1 MKLQVRSVGLLALV
15 ASVLAAAPAFAI
27 DQGACCV
34 QGTSRLEALMNP
46 NKGSDEAFFS
56 SGGAPPNITLVLDTS
71 CSMNAWPQNW
81 PTSEGCSGGSHDTF
95 AGAGYDPGTTYRPV
109 IADIDAMG
117 NEVPNPRWFNNEMV
131 YRADGTAS
139 PNQSPIG
146 HDLNGNPHGGSYS
159 TRTWSGTGTF
169 VSARDQSCDAIT
181 TNSTYRSNC
190 RTCLTNKGYYVLNST
205 TRLAAGNFLRYYPP
219 RDVSALMVLSHLLFD
234 IREVRLSVMT
244 FNDWSNP
251 TNAGNECWGG
261 SVCMWRDASPDCDQ
275 LSPFDQSAVTTR
287 RKEMLAAM
295 ATNRPFTSGTPLA
308 SSLYAAMYSMRSAS
322 AFDTMFGAG
331 TYPVPP
337 TGLGAAFTE
346 SGAAKK
352 KRICNR
358 CGFNAVIALTDGEPS
373 GETISSSSYPAAITG
388 MATTCSGGACG
399 SRLDEIAAYFWQQ
412 GDLRDDEPGVQ
423 RVATYTIGFG
433 TNSDANGLL
442 GSAASAGGGSHFS
455 ASNAAGVVQAFQSI
469 FEDIS
474 SRNTSFATAAVASVQ
489 TGSSSTPAVLPRL
502 VPRQDQAWLGRL
514 WRFDQY
520 NEFVEEWDLNGDGD
534 RDDVFVVEKPCAS
547 AGECAPAADGGRP
560 ETADNIVTE
569 DSSGRFVRASDMST
583 VAREYWEGNDALVG
597 SANVAAIDAR
607 RVWTVVDSNNDG
619 AFTNED
625 KMLRI
630 QLLPLAGTH
639 TFPDGSTVT
648 AAAYDD
654 MLAEYMGLKHSDRCP
669 SSTGPGTLLSRAG
682 LTTSTAWGVAGW
694 SVAPLIPLQSD
705 FDRLCARI
713 VIMWTLGYDLLN
725 ANVAAKSTT
734 MRADALG
741 DIFHSS
747 PIAVEPPLEPFL
759 CDLGL
764 STQCA
769 RTIYADL
776 GIGDTQHD
784 FTVSASLCPTGTA
797 ITKAYDVWQAR
808 HHRRQRVLLVG
819 ANDGMVHAFDNGR
832 AIDDANALITGTNN
846 TSDVCTAGRPLNRY
860 SHGTGQELWAFV
872 PPDLLSR
879 LPDQLL
885 GHQYMVDGD
894 IMVRDIWADE
904 DQDGVKDADEFHT
917 LAVISEG
924 RGGTH
929 YLALEVPFALS
940 GDRAMDAERRPNFRW
955 MYPQPC
961 SAEAATFGKTFFSLS
976 PKAPPIGPIIFDNG
990 TLETT
995 EAAAVGIPRMGVANT
1010 VERWV
1015 VALSGGW
1022 TPGLERGRGVY
1033 VVDAWAGTVGNRRD
1047 NLWWKYEYD
1056 ATATGENAP
1065 KRAMTHSIPAPIAL
1079 VDYGADRQPG
1089 QDNFFDTAVWGDT
1102 AGQIWLARFADPAIF
1117 DTTTQTITNWSVARA
1132 LELDRNGG
1140 SSVANKNPFF
1150 YLPSV
1155 AIEPGNNR
1163 LRVFMGSGNRYA
1175 LLERGAGMCRYDN
1188 PLACAK
1194 ANCDSTAVE
1203 YTRNDGFI
1211 DIDEASNR
1219 WGSRTFSSA
1228 DYDFTKLKND
1238 TAPVVFTET
1247 CGVPGTPRVEAEV
1260 TQFRAEQCGISNTS
1274 PGAINESR
1282 FRCGMFNG
1290 AFGGYSCEQVN
1301 VSRNGSLGDLL
1312 NTSDVSTSGLGT
1324 NRFVGFWAYGNG
1336 LHFGGDAG
1344 SAADFDTARLSDR
1357 DGDLVD
1363 VTTVTCTSTSCT
1375 GGATADTDRGW
1386 AMDYDVLE
1394 AKTATGA
1401 AVVASCVLWS
1411 DLTPGA
1417 DLDGGVNSCGGG
1429 LSSVSRIFQ
1438 GDFITGQPNCAYGF
1452 LNLDAGTYVRSQGR
1466 GVLSPPPEPASVV
1479 QVSKSGQVRYSAMM
1493 VEPGQSQA
1501 TTVDVTGTQ
1510 DILQVV
1516 YELPITRALHN
1527 CRHADGG
1534 CVTSP

>member
-15 ASVLAAAPAFAI
+15 TSVLAAAPAFAI

-56 SGGAPPNITLVLDTS
+56 SGGAPPNVSLILDTS
-71 CSMNAWPQNW
+71 CSMAAWPQNW
-81 PTSEGCSGGSHDTF
+81 PGTEGCNHGTF
-95 AGAGYDPGTTYRPV
+95 AGNGFDPGTTYRPV
-109 IADIDAMG
+109 VASIDASG
-117 NEVPNPRWFNNEMV
+117 NEVSNPRWFDDKLI
-131 YRADGTAS
+131 YRTDGNSGSS
-139 PNQSPIG
+139 PMG
-146 HDLNGNPHGGSYS
+146 HNLAGYPYGSNFS
-159 TRTWSGTGTF
+159 TRTWDGTGTLE
-169 VSARDQSCDAIT
+169 SARNEACDAIT
-181 TNSTYRSNC
+181 GDSTRRNTC
-190 RTCLTNKGYYVLNST
+190 RTCIDTKGYYVLDST
-205 TRLAAGNFLRYYPP
+205 VRVASGNFLRYYAP

-234 IREVRLSVMT
+234 VREIRLSVIT
-244 FNDWSNP
+244 FNNWNNNSGD
-251 TNAGNECWGG
+251 CWDG
-261 SVCMWRDASPDCDQ
+261 STVCMWRAATPNCDQ
-275 LSPFDQSAVTTR
+275 LIPFDQTAVTATR
-287 RKEMLAAM
+287 NAMLADM
-295 ATNRPFTSGTPLA
+295 ANNKPFTTATPVA
-308 SSLYAAMYSMRSAS
+308 ASLYAAMFAQRSPNPNDSFA
-322 AFDTMFGAG
+322 TMFG
-331 TYPVPP
+331 TYPQPSV
-337 TGLGAAFTE
+337 GLGAEFTE
-346 SGAAKK
+346 SGAANT
-352 KRICNR
+352 RRVCSA
-358 CGFNAVIALTDGEPS
+358 CGFNAAIVLTDGEPN
-373 GETISSSSYPAAITG
+373 ENMITTWPTQITS
-388 MATTCSGGACG
+388 MPTSCSGTSCG
-399 SRLDEIAAYFWQQ
+399 SRLDEIAAFFWQAA
-412 GDLRDDEPGVQ
+412 DIRDDLGGATPQ

-433 TNSDANGLL
+433 TNANANNLL
-442 GSAASAGGGSHFS
+442 SSAASSGGGAHFS
-455 ASNAAGVVQAFQSI
+455 ANNAAGVVQAFQSI

-502 VPRQDQAWLGRL
+502 VPRQDQSWIGRL

-534 RDDVFVVEKPCAS
+534 QDDVFVVEKPCIS
-547 AGECAPAADGGRP
+547 AGECPVAADGGRP

-597 SANVAAIDAR
+597 AANVTAINER

-630 QLLPLAGTH
+630 QLLPLTGTH

-648 AAAYDD
+648 AATYDD
-654 MLAEYMGLKHSDRCP
+654 MMAEYMGLKYSDRCP

-682 LTTSTAWGVAGW
+682 LTTATGWGVAGW
-694 SVAPLIPLQSD
+694 SVAPLLPLQSD
-705 FDRLCARI
+705 YDRLCARI

-725 ANVAAKSTT
+725 ANVSAKSTT
-734 MRADALG
+734 MRADVLG

-747 PIAVEPPLEPFL
+747 PVSVEPPLEPYY

-769 RTIYADL
+769 RTIYADGMGL
-776 GIGDTQHD
+776 TTHS
-784 FTVSASLCPTGTA
+784 TAVTTSLCPSATA
-797 ITKAYDVWQAR
+797 KTKAYDVWQAR
-808 HHRRQRVLLVG
+808 QHRRQRVMLVG
-819 ANDGMVHAFDNGR
+819 ANDGMLHAFDNGR
-832 AIDDANALITGTNN
+832 ALDDSNTVITGNSN
-846 TSDVCTAGRPLNRY
+846 SSDLCVGGLPIDNY
-860 SHGTGQELWAFV
+860 GHGTGKEIWAFV
-872 PPDLLSR
+872 PPDQLSR
-879 LPDQLL
+879 LPDQIL

-917 LAVISEG
+917 LAVVSEG

-929 YLALEVPFALS
+929 YLALEVPFTMS
-940 GDRAMDAERRPNFRW
+940 GERAMDAERRPNFRW

-976 PKAPPIGPIIFDNG
+976 PKAPPIGPIILDNS
-990 TLETT
+990 TLEPSET
-995 EAAAVGIPRMGVANT
+995 AAVGVTRVNNTNT

-1033 VVDAWAGTVGNRRD
+1033 VVDAWAGTIGNRRD

-1056 ATATGENAP
+1056 PTATGEDAP

-1079 VDYGADRQPG
+1079 VDYGPDQQPL

-1102 AGQIWLARFADPAIF
+1102 AGQIWLARFADPATF
-1117 DTTTQTITNWSVARA
+1117 DTSTQTITNWSVARA

-1140 SSVANKNPFF
+1140 SSVDNKNPFF

-1155 AIEPGNNR
+1155 GIEPGNNR
-1163 LRVFMGSGNRYA
+1163 MRVFMGSGNRYA
-1175 LLERGAGMCRYDN
+1175 LLERKAGMCRYDN

-1194 ANCDSTAVE
+1194 AECNSTSVE
-1203 YTRNDGFI
+1203 FTRADGFI
-1211 DIDEASNR
+1211 DVDEASNH

-1228 DYDFTKLKND
+1228 DYNATKLVND
-1238 TAPVVFTET
+1238 TSPLVFTET
-1247 CGVPGTPRVEAEV
+1247 CGVPGTPRVETEV
-1260 TQFRAEQCGISNTS
+1260 TQFRTEQCGLSNTS
-1274 PGAINESR
+1274 PGAVNESR

-1290 AFGGYSCEQVN
+1290 ALGGYSCEQVT

-1312 NTSDVSTSGLGT
+1312 TDSDIPTSGLGT

-1344 SAADFDTARLSDR
+1344 SAAAFDSARLSDR

-1363 VTTVTCTSTSCT
+1363 VTNVTCTSTSCT

-1411 DLTPGA
+1411 DLTPR
-1417 DLDGGVNSCGGG
+1417 DTLDGGSNSCGGG
-1429 LSSVSRIFQ
+1429 AASTSRIFQ

-1452 LNLDAGTYVRSQGR
+1452 LNVDGGTYVRSQAR

-1479 QVSKSGQVRYSAMM
+1479 QVSKSGKLKYSAML

-1510 DILQVV
+1510 DVLQMV
-1516 YELPITRALHN
+1516 YELPITRSLHN